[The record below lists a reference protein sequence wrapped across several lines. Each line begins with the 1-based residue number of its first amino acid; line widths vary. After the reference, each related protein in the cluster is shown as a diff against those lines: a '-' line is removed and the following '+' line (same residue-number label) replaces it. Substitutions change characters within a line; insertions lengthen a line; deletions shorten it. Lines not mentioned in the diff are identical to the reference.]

1 MSGQTGFGNQHTCG
15 PTAIHVWT
23 YRFGNQHVCGPTAI
37 HVWTYRFWQSTCLWA
52 NSDTCLDIQVLAIN
66 MFVVQQRYMS
76 GHTGLAINMFV
87 VQQRYMSG
95 HTGFGNQHVCGP
107 TALHVWIQVLAI
119 NMFVVQQRYMSG
131 HTGFGNQHVCGP
143 TAIHVWTYRFWQ
155 STCLWSNSDTCLDIQ
170 VLAINM
176 FVVQQRYMSGHTG
189 FGNQHVCG
197 PTAIHVWT
205 YRFWQST
212 CLWSNSDTCL
222 DIQVLAINMRVT
234 SEIYR

>member
-1 MSGQTGFGNQHTCG
+1 M
-15 PTAIHVWT
+15 
-23 YRFGNQHVCGPTAI
+23 HVCGPTEI
-37 HVWTYRFWQSTCLWA
+37 HVWTNRFWQSTYLWSNSDTCLDIQVWQSTCLWS

-66 MFVVQQRYMS
+66 MFV
-76 GHTGLAINMFV
+76 G
-87 VQQRYMSG
+87 
-95 HTGFGNQHVCGP
+95 
-107 TALHVWIQVLAI
+107 
-119 NMFVVQQRYMSG
+119 QQRYMSG